1 MFKILALLALVAL
14 ASAQSVHLNNNAN
27 GFSWPASF
35 NVSCLG
41 GAFGCSAATCDCF
54 NANVTGLCPPPPP
67 PTPTPTNSPTPPT
80 PPVVNHNPCS
90 DLGVGITNA
99 QVYFCLAQVG
109 IAKIATSLCIDG
121 SLTFVALYYNVSV
134 QEYTAIQQTCDTVF
148 VNTSCTFHSSQWTRS
163 LGGFTGSIAVGG
175 NQTIPAITVAPQNS
189 ASFFFGAQPNCQLTL
204 GPSLGAATSQC
215 CRLPVP
221 GQPSTIVNNCST
233 VVAPTPTPTPT
244 TTAPTTSAPTTA
256 GPTPTT
262 STGPTPTTSTG
273 PTPTTS
279 TGPTPTTAGPTPTTT
294 VPTRSTDATK
304 LVVAGAAVL
313 AAIVLAL

>member
-67 PTPTPTNSPTPPT
+67 PTPTPTNTPTPPT
-80 PPVVNHNPCS
+80 PPPPAPHNPCS

-163 LGGFTGSIAVGG
+163 VGGFTGQIAVGG
-175 NQTIPAITVAPQNS
+175 NQTIPAITVAPFNTNG
-189 ASFFFGAQPNCQLTL
+189 FLFGAQPQCQLTL
-204 GPSLGAATSQC
+204 GPSLGAAATQC

-221 GQPSTIVNNCST
+221 GQPATIVNNCST
-233 VVAPTPTPTPT
+233 VVAPTPTPTATTSAPT
-244 TTAPTTSAPTTA
+244 PTTSAPTPTTTTTA
-256 GPTPTT
+256 TPTTTTTATPTT
-262 STGPTPTTSTG
+262 STTA
-273 PTPTTS
+273 
-279 TGPTPTTAGPTPTTT
+279 TPTTAGPTPTTAA
-294 VPTRSTDATK
+294 PTPRSTDATK
-304 LVVAGAAVL
+304 LMVAGAAVL
-313 AAIVLAL
+313 AAVVLAL